1 MTKKTDAK
9 ELQKHLTWEF
19 PNIGKEA
26 PGQREKADK
35 YCRDYKEFLNKGKT
49 ERGVCEGGREDAQK
63 GRLPPL

>member
-49 ERGVCEGGREDAQK
+49 ERSV
-63 GRLPPL
+63 